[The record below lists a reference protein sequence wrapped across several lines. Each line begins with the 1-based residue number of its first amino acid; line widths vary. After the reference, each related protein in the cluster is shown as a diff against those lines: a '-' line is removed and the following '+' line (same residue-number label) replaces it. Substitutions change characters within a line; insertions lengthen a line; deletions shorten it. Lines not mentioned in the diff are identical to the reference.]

1 MICGKKFM
9 NLLKFNDSG
18 DGTLPTLERKQP
30 TDLWIILQEFPCE
43 RNILQLQWTSIY
55 FCFWLQLWLFV
66 VCISERLHHTFLRT
80 KKNTNNNEKKSKA
93 AHTYAPHF
101 TRKRLLLKKISRF
114 YNNAESKRKQR
125 AFSTNRDIS
134 RHLQPLLIQLSS
146 VLLVLLQSK

>member
-1 MICGKKFM
+1 MERCLRQKESNQPIYELFYKNSHVNETFYSFNELQYTFVFGFNCGS
-9 NLLKFNDSG
+9 LQSVYLNDYI
-18 DGTLPTLERKQP
+18 TH
-30 TDLWIILQEFPCE
+30 F
-43 RNILQLQWTSIY
+43 
-55 FCFWLQLWLFV
+55 
-66 VCISERLHHTFLRT
+66 SEL
-80 KKNTNNNEKKSKA
+80 KKNTNNNEKKCKA

-101 TRKRLLLKKISRF
+101 TRKRLLLKTISRF